1 MNDILSTILVVC
13 REGFESVLLTALILK
28 FLPEHLK
35 PQYYINFAICWIVS
49 LALGLY
55 AASEFHEYMEQWE
68 PVINITTGLVLIYIF
83 TTSKAVYNHAREH
96 AEEITTATWL
106 STHLT
111 ISLIVLREAAE
122 STIFLAGNISRGWDN
137 TLLGLAVGGI
147 LLVALLKSA
156 NQLGKALVNKIIFRV
171 IGFSLL
177 LLGAY
182 YIIDGIN
189 DIFVRIVEYI

>member
-1 MNDILSTILVVC
+1 MSDILSTILVVC

-28 FLPEHLK
+28 FLPEDLK
-35 PQYYINFAICWIVS
+35 PQYYINFALCWIIS

-55 AASEFHEYMEQWE
+55 AASEFHELVEQWE
-68 PVINITTGLVLIYIF
+68 PVINIVTGLVLIYIF
-83 TTSKAVYNHAREH
+83 TTSKAVYEHAREH
-96 AEEITTATWL
+96 AEEITTATWI
-106 STHLT
+106 STHIT
-111 ISLIVLREAAE
+111 ISFIVLREAAE

-137 TLLGLAVGGI
+137 TLVGLVLGSV

-156 NQLGKALVNKIIFRV
+156 NRLGQALVNKIIFRV
-171 IGFSLL
+171 VGFSLL

-189 DIFVRIVEYI
+189 DIFARIVEYI